1 LPYRSFN
8 GGIVHRH
15 RIVGDVAEDVV
26 EEVGEGETDG
36 VVGTAVTNGGG
47 VDGDTGHQ
55 QIESVE
61 ENDTLGK
68 GDAGV
73 VEVTHSQ
80 GDGGV
85 LGSGREEERTTWDGA
100 AR

>member
-1 LPYRSFN
+1 LDVD
-8 GGIVHRH
+8 GGIVRRH
-15 RIVGDVAEDVV
+15 PIVGDVVEDVV
-26 EEVGEGETDG
+26 EEVREGEIDG
-36 VVGTAVTNGGG
+36 VVGITVTSRGG
-47 VDGDTGHQ
+47 VGGDTGHQ
-55 QIESVE
+55 QIKSVE

-80 GDGGV
+80 GDGDV
-85 LGSGREEERTTWDGA
+85 LCSGREEGHTTREGA